1 MSCTNLFGRRPEG
14 SKRERKSERES
25 EREGEKVRKRERVR
39 ERQPKQKT
47 KSKAGQMKEEFH
59 ASRKKCK
66 FSDACCPVVSKTIMN
81 KMKESSL
88 SLCHS
93 LS

>member
-1 MSCTNLFGRRPEG
+1 MLVMHQSVRKEARRKQE
-14 SKRERKSERES
+14 RER
-25 EREGEKVRKRERVR
+25 EREGDKVRKRGSVRER